1 MAPMASHA
9 PPTPASFE
17 KRHVES
23 LDGVRALAV
32 LAVMG
37 FHIGFPGLRELG
49 SLGVD
54 VFFVLS
60 GFLITTLLL
69 DERARDGSIHLGHFW
84 ARRFIRLMPAYWLYV
99 GAMTC
104 VMMCVESE
112 HAHASEGWSVGLY
125 VSSLWL
131 YFNNLAPVVGMW
143 EDQRLVIHLWSLA
156 VEEQFYLLW
165 PLALCL
171 FRTRR
176 SVAVGAGVLCLATIL
191 CMQFGYPGRIER
203 WPHTRGFSILV
214 GCLVAALTHA
224 LAENDAGSRLRWL
237 RSSAARRASF
247 LGAFLVFAAGSW
259 FVKHEDME
267 EKFAVR
273 TIVPAFAPLV
283 GVLCAALW
291 YGTPDALSR
300 LLSFRPLAYLGKIS
314 YGLYLYHMLAQ
325 HIVWK
330 WTHVAI
336 PGGKTVQFG
345 VKTLAFLAISIAIA
359 AASFHLIEQPIGR
372 LKRYFRSTRSSRT
385 ATAPSSPQHDGRPD
399 LAPGFPEASAS

>member
-1 MAPMASHA
+1 MSARVSIS
-9 PPTPASFE
+9 TPE
-17 KRHVES
+17 LRKRHVGA

-69 DERARDGSIHLGHFW
+69 DERAREGSIHLGHFW
-84 ARRFIRLMPAYWLYV
+84 ARRLLRLMPAYWLYA
-99 GAMTC
+99 GAMTG
-104 VMMCVESE
+104 VMLGMESE

-125 VSSLWL
+125 VASLWL

-156 VEEQFYLLW
+156 VEEQFYLVW
-165 PLALCL
+165 PLALWL
-171 FRTRR
+171 LRTRR
-176 SVAVGAGVLCLATIL
+176 SVVIGAGVLCLATVL

-214 GCLVAALTHA
+214 GCLVAALTHPLASGASHGA
-224 LAENDAGSRLRWL
+224 LEWI
-237 RSSAARRASF
+237 RSGVARRGAF
-247 LGAFLVFAAGSW
+247 LGACLVFAAGSW
-259 FVKHEDME
+259 FVKHEGME

-273 TIVPAFAPLV
+273 TVVPAFAPLV

-300 LLSFRPLAYLGKIS
+300 ALSFRPLAYLGTIS

-330 WTHVAI
+330 WTHVHV
-336 PGGKTVQFG
+336 PGGKSVQFG

-359 AASFHLIEQPIGR
+359 AASYHFLEQPIGKLKKHFRNKPPVRAATDASAR
-372 LKRYFRSTRSSRT
+372 L
-385 ATAPSSPQHDGRPD
+385 QGGRDQPTS
-399 LAPGFPEASAS
+399 FPRASAS